1 MGVHSN
7 YNELQPVRN
16 DVYHAV
22 CASSVS
28 SLCSL
33 YFVLTV
39 SRVKSVSYPS
49 EVAKMA
55 KICHVIHV
63 LVPAIFWRNGGIV
76 TSAERHLTLHDP

>member
-22 CASSVS
+22 CASSVRTGFCTHS
-28 SLCSL
+28 QSGKL
-33 YFVLTV
+33 
-39 SRVKSVSYPS
+39 VSYPS
-49 EVAKMA
+49 KVAKMA